1 MASVP
6 GARSAPLLSRFFV
19 KLPILDA
26 YVLRE
31 FIGPFVFAFGAFFL
45 FWAFN
50 IFFLAARYLIENH
63 APFFLVLRFVIFRI
77 PQSIPIAFPFA
88 SLFATLLGM
97 GRLMADN
104 EITAIR
110 TAGVSLWRLCL
121 TPFIFGI
128 AAFGL
133 SYFANE
139 YIAPKSVDLST
150 RTFYQIIYHTAAL
163 PIEPQFFRKDP
174 DTNAVFF
181 VSQVLAD
188 GKTMV
193 GVQVFKPGRDGY
205 WNETIQ
211 AKNAHV
217 EGATLVM
224 TDVIETRYNPAGYM
238 TSQNHV
244 KEFSIGLPLAESA
257 EQFMSSVNSD
267 AYTMNSKALNQQVNA
282 LKAQGAGGE
291 ALGNLEVSLASKS
304 AFPFASFVGV
314 IIALPLALRFGK
326 KGRTTGIA
334 VSILAFFV
342 YYLLYQAFSVLGT
355 TGRIN
360 PYFASWFPNILF
372 GVAGFTMLW
381 FEEH

>member
-1 MASVP
+1 M
-6 GARSAPLLSRFFV
+6 R
-19 KLPILDA
+19 LPILDS

-50 IFFLAARYLIENH
+50 IFFLAAKYLIENH
-63 APFFLVLRFVIFRI
+63 APFFLVMRFIIFRI
-77 PQSIPIAFPFA
+77 PQSIPLAFPFA
-88 SLFATLLGM
+88 ALFATLLGM
-97 GRLMADN
+97 GRLVADN
-104 EITAIR
+104 EINAIR

-121 TPFIFGI
+121 TPMLFGL
-128 AAFGL
+128 AAFAL
-133 SYFANE
+133 SYLANE

-150 RTFYQIIYHTAAL
+150 RTFYQIIYHTASL

-174 DTNAVFF
+174 DTNNEFF

-188 GKTMV
+188 GKTMA

-205 WNETIQ
+205 WNETFQ
-211 AKNAHV
+211 AKTAHV
-217 EGATLVM
+217 DGATLVM
-224 TDVIETRYNPAGYM
+224 TDVIETRYGNDGYM
-238 TSQNHV
+238 TSQNRI
-244 KEFSIGLPLAESA
+244 KNFSIGLPLAESA

-267 AYTMNSKALNQQVNA
+267 AYTMNSKALRRQVNA

-314 IIALPLALRFGK
+314 IIALPLAIRFGK
-326 KGRTTGIA
+326 KGRTMGIA
-334 VSILAFFV
+334 VAILAFFV
-342 YYLLYQAFSVLGT
+342 YYLCYQAFAVLGT
-355 TGRIN
+355 TGRVN
-360 PYFASWFPNILF
+360 PYLASWFPNLVF
-372 GVAGFTMLW
+372 GLAGLGMLW